1 MKIWNMVK
9 RVFRR
14 LLFWKKRKPADRSLL
29 TEEVKTF
36 YDVELLRCAK
46 AMDPVKMFGG
56 THCNQ
61 PHGGVMVSFRRY
73 ENLTEQ
79 LSRGTCGAALPQ
91 EKKEQEPCEWCLRW
105 SECEGVDTE
114 CPIRK

>member
-73 ENLTEQ
+73 ENLTE
-79 LSRGTCGAALPQ
+79 
-91 EKKEQEPCEWCLRW
+91 
-105 SECEGVDTE
+105 
-114 CPIRK
+114 